1 MKAIV
6 ERALIA
12 RHKQNHFPSPI
23 PNGTSSKGKDVE
35 NRDIL
40 ITSNDQNLKAL
51 VGSNKRHTVIEEA

>member
-12 RHKQNHFPSPI
+12 RHKPNHFPSPI